1 MQQAVAPSRWCCRP
15 NSFRKEA
22 PELRDSDEHRWA
34 YSSGRKRTPS
44 FPHSGGKLGGM
55 QETKPPAQRKRA
67 RLVVPSRS
75 DLLLRN
81 FTELIG
87 GPLGSR
93 SAPGVVSPGFFT
105 VERVLIILTV
115 AAALASVLLK
125 GYCRVNGW
133 QTPGQFYAT
142 CYSDF
147 PELFRN
153 RGLGEGAFPFF
164 TQGSLFE
171 YPVLMGLI
179 AGTTALLVPGDGVT
193 DARILG
199 YFDVNA
205 TLIAAVWIV
214 TVVVTARMTPRRPWD
229 AAMVA
234 IAPGIVLAGLIN
246 WDIWAVGLLA
256 VGMYFLARERLI
268 LAGIFIG
275 LGTATK
281 LYPLL
286 IFGAILLL
294 ALRSGRIRPLL
305 VTAGAAAASWLAVN
319 LPVAVA
325 NPAGWRYFYEFTEE
339 RPAGYSSPWFA
350 YNLVAGRVNWK
361 QLDPE
366 TINTM
371 ALNIFLVA
379 CLLIAVL
386 ALTAARRPRIAQLT
400 FLIVAAFILTNK
412 VYSPQ
417 FVIWLIP
424 LLALARPRWRDFLI
438 WQFVEGLHWAA
449 IWMYLGQVTSGG
461 VTQHNIDMPYY
472 VLAVILHMV
481 VTCYLMARIVW
492 DVLDPDY
499 DIIRRHG
506 MDDPH
511 GGPFD
516 RAPDWLRLDLGRP
529 SASVLPWRVKSN
541 A

>member
-1 MQQAVAPSRWCCRP
+1 
-15 NSFRKEA
+15 
-22 PELRDSDEHRWA
+22 
-34 YSSGRKRTPS
+34 
-44 FPHSGGKLGGM
+44 M
-55 QETKPPAQRKRA
+55 QETMPPAHRKRS
-67 RLVVPSRS
+67 RLVIPSRS

-87 GPLGSR
+87 GPMGR
-93 SAPGVVSPGFFT
+93 RAAPGIVSPGFFT

-115 AAALASVLLK
+115 LAALASIMVK
-125 GYCRVNGW
+125 NYCRVNGW
-133 QTPGQFYAT
+133 ESPGQFYST

-153 RGLGEGAFPFF
+153 RGLGEGTFPFF
-164 TQGSLFE
+164 SEGSFFE
-171 YPVLMGLI
+171 YPVLMGII
-179 AGTTALLVPGDGVT
+179 AGLTAMLVPGQGAT

-214 TVVVTARMTPRRPWD
+214 TVLATARMSGRRPWD

-234 IAPGIVLAGLIN
+234 VAPGIILAGVIN
-246 WDIWAVGLLA
+246 WDMWAVGLLA
-256 VGMYFLARERLI
+256 VGMYFFSRERLV
-268 LAGIFIG
+268 LAGVFIG

-286 IFGAILLL
+286 VFGAILLL
-294 ALRSGRIRPLL
+294 ALRTGKIRPLL
-305 VTAGAAAASWLAVN
+305 VTAAAAVAAWLAVN
-319 LPVAVA
+319 VPIAA
-325 NPAGWRYFYEFTEE
+325 MNPSGWKYFYQFTED

-350 YNLVAGRVNWK
+350 YNLVAGRLQW
-361 QLDPE
+361 LPLGPE
-366 TINTM
+366 AINTL
-371 ALNIFLVA
+371 ALNLFLISCV
-379 CLLIAVL
+379 LIAVL
-386 ALTAARRPRIAQLT
+386 ALTAPRRPRLAQLA

-438 WQFVEGLHWAA
+438 WQGIEGLHWAA
-449 IWMYLGQVTSGG
+449 VWMYLGQVTSGG
-461 VTQHNIDMPYY
+461 PTQHNIDMPYY
-472 VLAVILHMV
+472 VLAVGLHMIA
-481 VTCYLMARIVW
+481 TAYLMARVAW
-492 DVLDPDY
+492 DIRDPGHDVV
-499 DIIRRHG
+499 RRHSV
-506 MDDPH
+506 DDPQ

-516 RAPDWLRLDLGRP
+516 GARDWLRLNPADP
-529 SASVLPWRVKSN
+529 AASALPWRRTAGN